1 MPEKTVSTA
10 AKPAQARGKGGVKS
24 LKQWSVPIFFL
35 VLSIAGIIAAG
46 LDINFLIHEITARFG
61 RNMLLVLSLL
71 IPVMAGLGLNF

>member
-35 VLSIAGIIAAG
+35 VLSIA
-46 LDINFLIHEITARFG
+46 DP
-61 RNMLLVLSLL
+61 LLF
-71 IPVMAGLGLNF
+71 A